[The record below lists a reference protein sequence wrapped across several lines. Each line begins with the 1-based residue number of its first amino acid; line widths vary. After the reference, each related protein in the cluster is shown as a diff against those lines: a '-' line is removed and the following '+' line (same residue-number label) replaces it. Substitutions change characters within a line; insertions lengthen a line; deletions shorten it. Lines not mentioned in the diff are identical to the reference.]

1 MKNLKR
7 TISVILC
14 VVLIAVT
21 FCGCTVN
28 LNIKIDRTGS
38 SPAAADSTP
47 ATQAPATQAPATTAA
62 PAGDATTAA
71 PSGDATTAAPSGDA
85 TTAAP
90 ADAPA
95 GDPKTTEE
103 ILKVYAEVYNTTKA
117 TGTFTGKNSM
127 ECPSIMVDGKDNAA
141 LKKIAGPIMASNDTG
156 FQLPPHTDSNP
167 GNECVLTPADIKEAT
182 YNDNGDG
189 TATIK
194 LTPVSTTGSK
204 RFEDAQGKMFNVME
218 DIAPTVAKIPGLSW
232 TEGDAYS
239 NVKLITE
246 GGYAEVTFNKDTKM
260 MTKAEYVLITI
271 ADVQHANILFLK
283 DKSAQATFKYT
294 ESFPG

>member
-85 TTAAP
+85 TAATP
-90 ADAPA
+90 S

-117 TGTFTGKNSM
+117 AGTFTGKNSM
-127 ECPSIMVDGKDNAA
+127 ECTSIVLDGKENGM
-141 LKKIAGPIMASNDTG
+141 LKNLAGTVLKSNDTG
-156 FQLPPHTDSNP
+156 ISLPPNKDGDSR
-167 GNECVLTPADIKEAT
+167 GATCQVKVEDIKEGGAT
-182 YNDNGDG
+182 YTDNGDG

-194 LTPVSTTGSK
+194 LVPIDTTNSK
-204 RFEDAQGKMFNVME
+204 RFEDAQGRMFNVME
-218 DIAPTVAKIPGLSW
+218 DVAASLANISLISW
-232 TEGDAYS
+232 SEGDANS
-239 NVKLITE
+239 NTVLNTKD
-246 GGYAEVTFNKDTKM
+246 GYAEVTFNKDTKM
-260 MTKAEYVLITI
+260 MTKAEYVLITV
-271 ADVQHANILFLK
+271 ADVQHANVAMFK
-283 DKSAQATFKYT
+283 DKSAQATFKYV